1 MYGTDRTSK
10 RRVSCTY
17 QEWNIHPP
25 QSTSSNTI
33 SKEEVS
39 MVNKYEYRLHQIA
52 ILINAYTNEDEERYI
67 DEIQELKQERNN
79 ILKDMKYKE

>member
-1 MYGTDRTSK
+1 
-10 RRVSCTY
+10 
-17 QEWNIHPP
+17 
-25 QSTSSNTI
+25 
-33 SKEEVS
+33 

-52 ILINAYTNEDEERYI
+52 LLLNAYTNEDEERYI